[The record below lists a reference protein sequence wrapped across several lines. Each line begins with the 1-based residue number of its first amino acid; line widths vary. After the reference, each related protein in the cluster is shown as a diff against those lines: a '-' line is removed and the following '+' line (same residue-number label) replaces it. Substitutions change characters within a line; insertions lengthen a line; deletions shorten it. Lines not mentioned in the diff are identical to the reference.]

1 MKRIFSL
8 ILCFACG
15 WSAIQAQ
22 YRVFGIEGTV
32 EYKKQ
37 VGTNANTWSAAYN
50 GLSVSGVDSIRVAAE
65 SQILIE
71 HIRSGMVYPAKQK
84 GIESVSRLVDKA
96 KRSNAAVLA
105 RVNKE
110 IYTDKNRRPT
120 YSSSSLSSERM
131 IVNSDSIAMIAKHF
145 AWIAAQACSGQPS
158 PQIEGLAFT
167 KNKVWGNLDFIFN
180 NKTSVDYYYNVLHIN
195 TLTNAVSLCY
205 VTHPDEEYTACPLS
219 ANGTCSG
226 IQDIFF
232 PDRENDVYVM
242 VVSEF
247 DYDTSVLDFE
257 LQFLSISDG
266 ENTGLDVIYM
276 W

>member
-8 ILCFACG
+8 FLCIACG
-15 WSAIQAQ
+15 WLAVQAQ
-22 YRVFGIEGTV
+22 YRVFGHEGTV

-37 VGTNANTWSAAYN
+37 TDNAQVWKTVYN
-50 GLSVSGVDSIRVAAE
+50 GLLVSGIDSIRIAAGA
-65 SQILIE
+65 QIRIE
-71 HIRSGMVYPAKQK
+71 DSHSGMGYQSKQE
-84 GIESVSRLVDKA
+84 GVESVSRLVDNA
-96 KRSNAAVLA
+96 KRSNAAVIA

-110 IYTDKNRRPT
+110 IYAGKGKPSAA
-120 YSSSSLSSERM
+120 SSTTLSSERM

-195 TLTNAVSLCY
+195 TRTNAVSLCY

-247 DYDTSVLDFE
+247 DYDTSILDFE